1 VEILYRLSKAKNNI
15 FTLKLLDAFIA
26 DEAEEDP
33 SQLKEVYLV
42 TDFVEHDLNQIF
54 NQKAGDLS
62 EDRAITLVYNILL
75 SLKFIH
81 TAGVVHRDLKPANI
95 LVNAQCE
102 VKLCDFGLARTLS
115 AGDEDDASR
124 QKYKKRPLSPVAF
137 TRWYRP
143 PEVIL
148 QNREYDQQ
156 ADVWSFACMLSEV
169 VKCTLRS
176 QERISAEDF
185 VRDRILFKGASCFPV
200 SPSQGAGETVEG
212 GPEETPTIDEDDQIL
227 KILQVLGSK

>member
-1 VEILYRLSKAKNNI
+1 MEILYRLSKAKNNV

-33 SQLKEVYLV
+33 SKLAEVYLV
-42 TDFVEHDLNQIF
+42 TDYVEHDLNKIF
-54 NQKAGDLS
+54 NQKSGDLS
-62 EDRAITLVYNILL
+62 EDRALTLVYNILL

-95 LVNAQCE
+95 LVNSQCE
-102 VKLCDFGLARTLS
+102 VKLCDFGLARTLP
-115 AGDEDDASR
+115 AGDEDAASR
-124 QKYKKRPLSPVAF
+124 EKYKKRPLSPVAF

-148 QNREYDQQ
+148 QNREYDEK
-156 ADVWSFACMLSEV
+156 ADVWSFACILSEV
-169 VKCTLRS
+169 VKCALKCSDKITM
-176 QERISAEDF
+176 EDF

-200 SPSQGAGETVEG
+200 SPSQGSGDTGET
-212 GPEETPTIDEDDQIL
+212 GPEETPTIDEDD
-227 KILQVLGSK
+227 